1 MVQCSNTGK
10 GKGSSRIIQTS
21 SGAHPTSYLMGTVVF
36 FPGEKWLEGEIN
48 HLFKSS
54 NEVKNEGAVP

>member
-1 MVQCSNTGK
+1 
-10 GKGSSRIIQTS
+10 
-21 SGAHPTSYLMGTVVF
+21 MGTVVF